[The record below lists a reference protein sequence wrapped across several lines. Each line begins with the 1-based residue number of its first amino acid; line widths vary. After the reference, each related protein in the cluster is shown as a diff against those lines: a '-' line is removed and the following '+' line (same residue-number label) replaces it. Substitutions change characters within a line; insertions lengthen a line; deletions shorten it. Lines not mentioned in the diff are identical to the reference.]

1 MMEIAFDGHMPAQR
15 QATLSQPQLF
25 SLYEAMKYELLSHV
39 TYSSLSENEYS
50 IFPHDKNIC
59 DLCKAHGVDFRYK
72 KDRIAFFTAVLE
84 KMENPYA

>member
-1 MMEIAFDGHMPAQR
+1 MEITFDGHMPAQR
-15 QATLSQPQLF
+15 QATLTQPQLF
-25 SLYEAMKYELLSHV
+25 SLYEAMKHELLSHV
-39 TYSSLSENEYS
+39 TYSSLSENDYS